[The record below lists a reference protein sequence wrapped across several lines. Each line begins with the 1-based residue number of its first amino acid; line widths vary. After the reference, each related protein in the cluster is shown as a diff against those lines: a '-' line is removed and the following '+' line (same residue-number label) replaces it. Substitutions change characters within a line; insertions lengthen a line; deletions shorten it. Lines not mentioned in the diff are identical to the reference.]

1 MKGTYL
7 GEFEELV
14 LLTVAVIQQD
24 GAYGNPVMLE
34 IENRAKRNVSLSA
47 VHAALHRLEKK
58 GFVESY
64 KGEATAKRGGK
75 SKRLYKISAY
85 GLKAL
90 NEAKDLREGMWSAI
104 PNVVLDK
111 GSL

>member
-14 LLTVAVIQQD
+14 LLTVAIIQKD
-24 GAYGNPVMLE
+24 GAYGNPVMSE
-34 IENRAKRNVSLSA
+34 IEKRAKRNVTLSA

-64 KGEATAKRGGK
+64 KGEATAIRGGK
-75 SKRLYKISAY
+75 RKRLYKITAY

-90 NEAKDLREGMWSAI
+90 NDVKDLREGMWSAI
-104 PNVVLDK
+104 PDVVIDFKVL
-111 GSL
+111 